1 MKVALRIIDRKQR
14 VTVGIIAAVNLT
26 LVDEEPFNNADEDA
40 GPAALLAINALRAVL
55 PPIPVAVRSKIR
67 LDEASIVNV
76 IRQRCIDVDV
86 SCEDNDVVGSL
97 PLSTTDDRRLWS
109 MKGQ

>member
-14 VTVGIIAAVNLT
+14 VTVGIIAAVHLT

-76 IRQRCIDVDV
+76 IRQNVLTLTSAVKIMML
-86 SCEDNDVVGSL
+86 SAPYHYQLPTIEDY
-97 PLSTTDDRRLWS
+97 
-109 MKGQ
+109 GQ